1 MHPAFS
7 VIFLTTLIGLGQ
19 GLFLAIYTAQ
29 VYSVVELIPM
39 TQGDDRIFYG
49 VGSLIALV
57 LLGLGL
63 VASFFHLGHPERA
76 WRAVSQWRTSWLS
89 REVIAL
95 PLFMGTVFLYG
106 LFHFMGWN
114 PVLMTI
120 GEGIN
125 IDLTLVMG
133 LITTLFAFTL
143 FLCTAMIYASIR
155 FLQEWASPLTVLNFV
170 LLGGASGFTLATL
183 FAFYAAPELV
193 GFIGGW
199 AIVLTIA
206 ALLSRVTSLIRNRR
220 LRPKST
226 PQTAIGVRHST
237 IRQTAQGA
245 MGGSFNTREYFHG
258 KTQFRVKLVK
268 WSFIL
273 FVFPLPIM
281 MLALGISGPF
291 DTMLMAALVTQYL
304 GLLAE
309 RWYFF
314 AEANHPQ
321 NIYYQAA

>member
-1 MHPAFS
+1 
-7 VIFLTTLIGLGQ
+7 
-19 GLFLAIYTAQ
+19 
-29 VYSVVELIPM
+29 M

-49 VGSLIALV
+49 VGSLISLL

-63 VASFFHLGHPERA
+63 IASLFHLGHPERA
-76 WRAVSQWRTSWLS
+76 WRALSQWRTSWLS

-95 PLFMGTVFLYG
+95 PLFMGAVFLYG

-114 PVLMTI
+114 PLLLTI
-120 GEGIN
+120 GEGFAVT
-125 IDLTLVMG
+125 LTLLLG
-133 LITTLFAFTL
+133 AITTLLAFTL

-155 FLQEWASPLTVLNFV
+155 FLQEWASPLTVINFI

-183 FAFYAAPELV
+183 FTFYAAPELIH
-193 GFIGGW
+193 FIGGW
-199 AIVLTIA
+199 AIVLTTA
-206 ALLSRVTSLIRNRR
+206 ALVSRAASLLRNRR

-226 PQTAIGVRHST
+226 PQSAIGVRHST

-258 KTQFRVKLVK
+258 HSMGWVRAVK
-268 WSFIL
+268 WIFL
-273 FVFPLPIM
+273 LLLFPLPLILLG
-281 MLALGISGPF
+281 LAISGPF
-291 DTMLMAALVTQYL
+291 DSLLVAAIGVQYL
-304 GLLAE
+304 GLVAE

>member
-57 LLGLGL
+57 LLGMGL
-63 VASFFHLGHPERA
+63 IASLFHLGHPERA
-76 WRAVSQWRTSWLS
+76 WRSVTQWRTSWLS

-95 PLFMGTVFLYG
+95 PLFMGSLFLYG

-114 PVLMTI
+114 PVLITV
-120 GEGIN
+120 GEGFA
-125 IDLTLVMG
+125 IDLTLLMG
-133 LITTLFAFTL
+133 AITTLLAFTL

-155 FLQEWASPLTVLNFV
+155 FLQEWASPLTVLNFI

-183 FAFYAAPELV
+183 FTYYAAPELV
-193 GFIGGW
+193 NFIGGW
-199 AIVLTIA
+199 AMVLTVM
-206 ALLSRVTSLIRNRR
+206 ALLSRGASLIRNRL

-237 IRQTAQGA
+237 IRQMAQGA

-258 KTQFRVKLVK
+258 KPQLLVK
-268 WSFIL
+268 WVKWTFIL
-273 FVFPLPIM
+273 FVFPLPILF
-281 MLALGISGPF
+281 LALGISGPF
-291 DTMLMAALVTQYL
+291 DTLFMAALAVQYL
-304 GLLAE
+304 GLIAE

-321 NIYYQAA
+321 NIYYQVA

>member
-49 VGSLIALV
+49 VGSLIALG

-95 PLFMGTVFLYG
+95 PLFMGSVFLYG
-106 LFHFMGWN
+106 LLHFMGWN
-114 PVLMTI
+114 PVLMRL
-120 GEGIN
+120 GELIVV
-125 IDLTLVMG
+125 DLTLLMG
-133 LITTLFAFTL
+133 AIATLMAFTL

-155 FLQEWASPLTVLNFV
+155 FLQEWASPLTVLNFT

-183 FAFYAAPELV
+183 FTYYAAPELV
-193 GFIGGW
+193 NFIGGW
-199 AIVLTIA
+199 AIVLTLL
-206 ALLSRVTSLIRNRR
+206 ALLTRAASLVRNRL

-258 KTQFRVKLVK
+258 KSNGWVKLVK
-268 WSFIL
+268 WTFIL
-273 FVFPLPIM
+273 FTFPLPLIL
-281 MLALGISGPF
+281 LALAISGPF
-291 DTMLMAALVTQYL
+291 ESLLMAAIGVQYL
-304 GLLAE
+304 GLIAE